1 MAADKKVVFKVT
13 VEADGANA
21 TVRDLKGRIVNTQV
35 SVAALRKEFGNF
47 SVNAKKSTEIVGKSV
62 DQLKGR
68 VKSAKTSMGTLSKG
82 LDGVSKSSGAAAATT
97 LELGRVISDAPYGI
111 RGMANNVSQVASQL
125 AFMSRSTDIATG
137 KVIGFSGA
145 IKGVWTSMM
154 GPLGIL
160 LAVQAVIAALDYFAG
175 STKKAVEEVESLN
188 ASSGRAASNL
198 KILKESIELGTISQE
213 EAIEAVKTANEEYDD
228 LNIVLDEN
236 NELTEDSVVAID
248 AKIESLERLAKAL
261 ALQKL
266 IEDAYSK
273 LLPLEIK
280 QTELVTKAKLAEARA
295 VNALSQSYREA
306 GTATAESSARSA
318 RNAVEE
324 GQKAIDEL
332 KKGITELLGVAG
344 EEGLV
349 SELFKGKKDK
359 NSKKPKKDKRPKQ
372 KSVNELL
379 TGDELDEEKEN
390 QKKRVD
396 ALFNDKFDLENENN
410 NALLEQNLLFNE
422 SILNNETLFEL
433 ERTNTAKKGAEE
445 RKQTQLK
452 YLEAVGGGLQALSE
466 IAGQETAAGKAL
478 AVAGATIDTYA
489 AISGQLAAFSNVPVP
504 GYAIAQAVTTGLFGL
519 ANVKKILETSVPGG
533 GGGVGGG
540 GSIPSAG
547 RTFDFNLAGSTGQNQ
562 LAQTIG
568 GQVAQPI
575 KAYVVSSEITNQ
587 QQFDNQIQ
595 GEVTIG

>member
-1 MAADKKVVFKVT
+1 MADDKRMVFKVEVDDSGVIT
-13 VEADGANA
+13 KLKSTTKGIKDI
-21 TVRDLKGRIVNTQV
+21 DLTSK
-35 SVAALRKEFGNF
+35 
-47 SVNAKKSTEIVGKSV
+47 NAKQSV
-62 DQLKGR
+62 DRLTASISRVGSGGTIKNIKLTTKELEKLKKEVG
-68 VKSAKTSMGTLSKG
+68 GLSNK
-82 LDGVSKSSGAAAATT
+82 SGAAAATT

-111 RGMANNVSQVASQL
+111 RGMANNVSQVASQM
-125 AFMSRSTDIATG
+125 AFMSSSIDVATG
-137 KVIGFSGA
+137 KAVGFSGA
-145 IKGVWTSMM
+145 VKQVWASMM

-213 EAIEAVKTANEEYDD
+213 EATDAVKTANEEYDD

-359 NSKKPKKDKRPKQ
+359 NSKKPKKDKRPDEVSILGPLGDGRTAEEIQ
-372 KSVNELL
+372 AQRDKSSEFFAETLGITN
-379 TGDELDEEKEN
+379 DENMIKMET
-390 QKKRVD
+390 QM
-396 ALFNDKFDLENENN
+396 AFH
-410 NALLEQNLLFNE
+410 Q
-422 SILNNETLFEL
+422 SMLNNETLFEL

-445 RKQTQLK
+445 RKETQLK

-489 AISGQLAAFSNVPVP
+489 AISGQLAAFSGVPVP

-595 GEVTIG
+595 GAVTIG

>member
-62 DQLKGR
+62 DQLKSR
-68 VKSAKTSMGTLSKG
+68 VNSTKGSMTGLTKG

-248 AKIESLERLAKAL
+248 SKIESLERLAKAL